1 MTVFGVRGTGASDE
15 PLTWRI
21 VRGVHSEVQGGSRGK
36 KAPRAQVAGAHW
48 RRDKR
53 PKTPDLRQETERIG
67 SKTPGGGR
75 KVALL
80 NLDRDPTA
88 AIFPMLSG
96 QSEGQQPDGI
106 KSGRGNGRACP

>member
-21 VRGVHSEVQGGSRGK
+21 VRGSIQKSRVVPGV

-88 AIFPMLSG
+88 AIFPILPGSG
-96 QSEGQQPDGI
+96 GEQPDGL
-106 KSGRGNGRACP
+106 KSGRGAEK